1 MPRHKQSD
9 PSTIRTSVIR
19 LRVTEEEAKLFK
31 SNAKKAGCKTLSE
44 YIRMMCIED
53 HTASTS
59 ESGTSIIQS
68 QCE

>member
-19 LRVTEEEAKLFK
+19 LRVTEEEAKRFK
-31 SNAKKAGCKTLSE
+31 SNAEKAGCKTLSE

-53 HTASTS
+53 NTTSPS
-59 ESGTSIIQS
+59 ESGSSIAKGLS
-68 QCE
+68 K